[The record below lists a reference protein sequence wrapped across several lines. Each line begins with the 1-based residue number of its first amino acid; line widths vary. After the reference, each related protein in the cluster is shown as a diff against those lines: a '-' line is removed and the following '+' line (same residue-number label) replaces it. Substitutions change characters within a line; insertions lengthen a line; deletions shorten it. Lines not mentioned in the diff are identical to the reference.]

1 MIRECKKSDFKK
13 NGYTLVSE
21 EEKNRLLSR
30 INDNLKKVRMIM
42 DELGIGYQ
50 NWDFTKVNERQY

>member
-1 MIRECKKSDFKK
+1 MIRECKKSDFKN

>member
-42 DELGIGYQ
+42 EELGIGYQ